1 MSVPVPIVV
10 PIVVPMVM
18 VPAPPH
24 RNFRSPLCPD
34 QSRLGTPDSTF
45 KRFGLFRNPRPSRR
59 HHQEVRLLIPS
70 WRVFGICPPRGY
82 DNQVCLLIPSWRD
95 LKLAADISVV
105 TVFPASSV
113 LNLTS
118 HSPSGTQ
125 SWEKSKRNKQEKISV
140 VTTFSAPLYST

>member
-1 MSVPVPIVV
+1 MLCNRGWWNLMSSKNIILISVLGIPVFHWHCDGFEGIDGG
-10 PIVVPMVM
+10 MGWL
-18 VPAPPH
+18 PPH

-45 KRFGLFRNPRPSRR
+45 KRFGLFRNPRPSRH

-70 WRVFGICPPRGY
+70 WRVFGICPPRGH
-82 DNQVCLLIPSWRD
+82 DNQVRLLIPSWRD

-113 LNLTS
+113 LSLTS
-118 HSPSGTQ
+118 RTPSGTQ
-125 SWEKSKRNKQEKISV
+125 S
-140 VTTFSAPLYST
+140 